1 MLNLEVASMVAELID
16 RNPRLADDVG
26 EREALLDEL
35 LPGGDGGRIGAV
47 DDVDIFLG
55 EEIEGP
61 DQLLRV
67 HGGEAGPGEV
77 QSARVSHLRE
87 SSQRREK
94 NGEDEERKKKT
105 RKRNWELHLG
115 LFQREKAVTN
125 GLHFR

>member
-26 EREALLDEL
+26 ERESLLDEP
-35 LPGGDGGRIGAV
+35 LPGGDGGRIGDV

-55 EEIEGP
+55 EEIEGS

-67 HGGEAGPGEV
+67 HGGEAGPGEA
-77 QSARVSHLRE
+77 QSARVSHPRD

-94 NGEDEERKKKT
+94 NGEDEERKKT
-105 RKRNWELHLG
+105 KRNWELHL
-115 LFQREKAVTN
+115 AATN